1 MARVHL
7 GFSFEQIWG
16 FRWRPLQR
24 SDHREHRDFTA
35 DSRACNFS
43 RDSDHRISYSTPGS
57 LEHSDVS
64 FGRLYGSCDR
74 FRQNAVFLSRTVCV
88 CYAVN
93 VN

>member
-7 GFSFEQIWG
+7 GFNFEQIWS
-16 FRWRPLQR
+16 FRCRPLQH
-24 SDHREHRDFTA
+24 SDHREQRGFTA
-35 DSRACNFS
+35 VARAVSPGILTIVSR
-43 RDSDHRISYSTPGS
+43 TPYLGAWK
-57 LEHSDVS
+57 HSDVS

-88 CYAVN
+88 CYADN